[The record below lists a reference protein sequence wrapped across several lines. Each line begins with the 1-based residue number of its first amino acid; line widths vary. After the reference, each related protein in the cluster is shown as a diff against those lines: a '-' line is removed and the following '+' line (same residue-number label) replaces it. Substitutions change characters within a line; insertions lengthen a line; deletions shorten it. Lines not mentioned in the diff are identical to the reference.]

1 MWDIFLFSLD
11 WPGRIFLF
19 RIFSTSCTVLLL
31 LPLRSAHTRGHVA
44 GTNSMHCLHEGTCS
58 GDKFLE
64 VFTRRNLS
72 QGLAKWPFL
81 IGLFWYCR
89 GDMLHEQFT
98 RDDNRIFC
106 CFVAAVWIQG
116 TCRGDK
122 ILSPRQ
128 YFFMKIDRSHEETCR
143 GDLSRG
149 HVPSCVPTFR
159 VLMWW
164 RHKKLFFRNYG
175 FYSIVRTTYRKI
187 FTRKLLA
194 L

>member
-1 MWDIFLFSLD
+1 MQKPKKLKCPPKTTMTL
-11 WPGRIFLF
+11 
-19 RIFSTSCTVLLL
+19 
-31 LPLRSAHTRGHVA
+31 LRSAHTRGHVA

-98 RDDNRIFC
+98 RGDKLHFLLFC
-106 CFVAAVWIQG
+106 RCNMSPEFKLVWIQG

-128 YFFMKIDRSHEETCR
+128 DFFMKIDRSHEGTCC
-143 GDLSRG
+143 GDLLPG
-149 HVPSCVPTFR
+149 HVPSCVPTFSLICILYTS
-159 VLMWW
+159 VLTFA
-164 RHKKLFFRNYG
+164 HFSCFTHIYNNNIST
-175 FYSIVRTTYRKI
+175 FYHLTWE
-187 FTRKLLA
+187 F
-194 L
+194 